1 MRRRSP
7 RAAGTRRLGADF
19 RDILC
24 RLREA
29 QSCRSGRFAHF
40 FVFQGAVAAR
50 RGQGTVKPG
59 AGRVAQVRSVA
70 DRVAR
75 DFGLDVF
82 DVQFRR
88 ESAGWILR
96 VVIDRRPSSTGE
108 HGDVEG
114 EAVTVDDCRR
124 VSTDVSAVLDAEFDF
139 EHPYTLEVSS
149 PGLDR
154 PLRHLDDCRRFRG
167 RLARFVTAEAVD
179 GQQFIC
185 GRIAGVE
192 PTGESSTEARG
203 RVVVNAGR
211 RVHRIPWA
219 LVTRARL
226 EVEL

>member
-1 MRRRSP
+1 M
-7 RAAGTRRLGADF
+7 
-19 RDILC
+19 
-24 RLREA
+24 
-29 QSCRSGRFAHF
+29 
-40 FVFQGAVAAR
+40 
-50 RGQGTVKPG
+50 KPG
-59 AGRVAQVRSVA
+59 AGRVAQVRSIA

-82 DVQFRR
+82 DVQLRR

-96 VVIDRRPSSTGE
+96 IVIDRRPNPIDG
-108 HGDVEG
+108 HGGVEG
-114 EAVTVDDCRR
+114 EAVTVGDCQR
-124 VSTDVSAVLDAEFDF
+124 VSTDVSVVLDAEFDF

-167 RLARFVTAEAVD
+167 RLARFVMAEAVD
-179 GQQFIC
+179 GRQFIC

-192 PTGESSTEARG
+192 PTGAGRAEARG